1 MTEKTFEHDDEIS
14 LLDILVTLAESW
26 KLLVFGPLI
35 AGVLAGALS
44 FLWPKTYESVAI
56 VRMNEAE
63 LALLNSAPVLD
74 PLIEKFGLL
83 PEFDG
88 IQEDARQY
96 LAKKLVGKVDKKTG
110 LATIT
115 AAANTPERAQE
126 LGKAAM
132 DALLKE
138 LLPKGKNKD
147 QVEQQILSN
156 ERIIASSADAI
167 EQLQKQIG
175 KAGQNDAGLE
185 VVMKYYA
192 SLNADVAK
200 KELENIELKKSL
212 AVRGDEVYVQQ
223 ASLPQRKVSPKRS
236 LVVLLSVL
244 ASGFAL
250 LMFVFV
256 RKAWQSAIEHA
267 RVEFVGLAIHI
278 EEGARKM
285 RPHQGHPEPHR
296 VAEQLDLD
304 RLRHGGK
311 IADQVF
317 HELRGLDFD
326 PGHLRLD
333 LARDLGHHLLDIT
346 PPAVGVEADEVVAF
360 VGFGQPAT
368 QLHAGAARIAGHL
381 GGFADDLLDLT
392 QQPVSVA
399 QRGARLGLVV
409 QNEAAFVHLGHEARL
424 DLAPGHAANS
434 QQDQRNHADEMLGPP
449 ERADG
454 TLFVALDQTFH
465 EAIGLV
471 GHQCLAFVH
480 VIHHVQLGQLLMAD
494 LGRH

>member
-1 MTEKTFEHDDEIS
+1 MTEQTFEHDDEIS

-56 VRMNEAE
+56 VRMSEAE

-88 IQEDARQY
+88 IQDDARQY
-96 LAKKLVGKVDKKTG
+96 LAKKLASKLDKKTG

-147 QVEQQILSN
+147 AVEQQILSN

-192 SLNADVAK
+192 SLTAEVAK

-236 LVVLLSVL
+236 LVVLLAVL
-244 ASGFAL
+244 VSGFAL
-250 LMFVFV
+250 LVFVFI
-256 RKAWQSAIEHA
+256 RKAWA
-267 RVEFVGLAIHI
+267 
-278 EEGARKM
+278 
-285 RPHQGHPEPHR
+285 
-296 VAEQLDLD
+296 
-304 RLRHGGK
+304 
-311 IADQVF
+311 
-317 HELRGLDFD
+317 
-326 PGHLRLD
+326 
-333 LARDLGHHLLDIT
+333 
-346 PPAVGVEADEVVAF
+346 
-360 VGFGQPAT
+360 
-368 QLHAGAARIAGHL
+368 
-381 GGFADDLLDLT
+381 
-392 QQPVSVA
+392 SVA
-399 QRGARLGLVV
+399 QNVESVNKLASIKRSLGL
-409 QNEAAFVHLGHEARL
+409 EKA
-424 DLAPGHAANS
+424 
-434 QQDQRNHADEMLGPP
+434 
-449 ERADG
+449 
-454 TLFVALDQTFH
+454 
-465 EAIGLV
+465 
-471 GHQCLAFVH
+471 
-480 VIHHVQLGQLLMAD
+480 
-494 LGRH
+494 

>member
-1 MTEKTFEHDDEIS
+1 MTEQTFEHDDEIS

-35 AGVLAGALS
+35 AGVVAGGLS
-44 FLWPKTYESVAI
+44 FLWPKTFESVAI
-56 VRMNEAE
+56 VRLTEQE
-63 LALLNSAPVLD
+63 VALINSAPVLD

-88 IQEDARQY
+88 IQDDARQY
-96 LAKKLVGKVDKKTG
+96 LGKKLVGKFDKKTG

-132 DALLKE
+132 DVLLKE

-175 KAGQNDAGLE
+175 KAGQSDAGLE

-192 SLNADVAK
+192 SLTSEVAK

-250 LMFVFV
+250 LIFVFV
-256 RKAWQSAIEHA
+256 RKAWQSAA
-267 RVEFVGLAIHI
+267 
-278 EEGARKM
+278 
-285 RPHQGHPEPHR
+285 QD
-296 VAEQLDLD
+296 AEASDKL
-304 RLRHGGK
+304 
-311 IADQVF
+311 V
-317 HELRGLDFD
+317 
-326 PGHLRLD
+326 
-333 LARDLGHHLLDIT
+333 
-346 PPAVGVEADEVVAF
+346 
-360 VGFGQPAT
+360 
-368 QLHAGAARIAGHL
+368 RI
-381 GGFADDLLDLT
+381 
-392 QQPVSVA
+392 
-399 QRGARLGLVV
+399 QRALGLSKV
-409 QNEAAFVHLGHEARL
+409 
-424 DLAPGHAANS
+424 
-434 QQDQRNHADEMLGPP
+434 
-449 ERADG
+449 
-454 TLFVALDQTFH
+454 
-465 EAIGLV
+465 
-471 GHQCLAFVH
+471 
-480 VIHHVQLGQLLMAD
+480 
-494 LGRH
+494 

>member
-1 MTEKTFEHDDEIS
+1 MTGVQTCALPI
-14 LLDILVTLAESW
+14 SW

-35 AGVLAGALS
+35 AGVLAGGLS

-56 VRMNEAE
+56 VRMSEAE

-175 KAGQNDAGLE
+175 KAGQNDSGLE

-192 SLNADVAK
+192 SLSAEVAK

-223 ASLPQRKVSPKRS
+223 ASLPQRKVSPRRS
-236 LVVLLSVL
+236 FVVLLTVL

-250 LMFVFV
+250 LIFVFI
-256 RKAWQSAIEHA
+256 RKAW
-267 RVEFVGLAIHI
+267 F
-278 EEGARKM
+278 
-285 RPHQGHPEPHR
+285 
-296 VAEQLDLD
+296 
-304 RLRHGGK
+304 
-311 IADQVF
+311 
-317 HELRGLDFD
+317 
-326 PGHLRLD
+326 
-333 LARDLGHHLLDIT
+333 
-346 PPAVGVEADEVVAF
+346 
-360 VGFGQPAT
+360 
-368 QLHAGAARIAGHL
+368 
-381 GGFADDLLDLT
+381 
-392 QQPVSVA
+392 SVA
-399 QRGARLGLVV
+399 QEAKSASKLASIKRSLGL
-409 QNEAAFVHLGHEARL
+409 EKA
-424 DLAPGHAANS
+424 
-434 QQDQRNHADEMLGPP
+434 
-449 ERADG
+449 
-454 TLFVALDQTFH
+454 
-465 EAIGLV
+465 
-471 GHQCLAFVH
+471 
-480 VIHHVQLGQLLMAD
+480 
-494 LGRH
+494 